1 LPRKP
6 HERVVFFVDRSLG
19 GKLVVQAL
27 QAAGVEVVVH
37 DNVFGQN
44 TPDQDW
50 LAVAGKR
57 GWVVLTKDS
66 AIRRNP
72 LERET
77 YRAANARVFALTR
90 KDLLGT
96 EMAEIFVRALPG
108 VLRRIETTPPPFV
121 FSISRKGEFVRLD

>member
-6 HERVVFFVDRSLG
+6 GKRVVFFVDRSLG

-27 QAAGVEVVVH
+27 LDVGAEVVVH
-37 DNVFGQN
+37 DDVFDQD
-44 TPDQDW
+44 TPDMDW
-50 LAVAGKR
+50 LVAAGKR

-77 YRAANARVFALTR
+77 YRAAKARVFALTR
-90 KDLLGT
+90 KDISGA
-96 EMAEIFVRALPG
+96 EMAGIFVRALPG
-108 VLRRIETTPPPFV
+108 MLRRIETTAAPFV
-121 FSISRKGEFVRLD
+121 FSISRGGEFNRLD